1 MWQRR
6 VSYTCGQ
13 SGCFPWIFVVAGDR
27 AQIPVCFS
35 GLYSIIQ
42 SGWMTTLCCVI
53 REYLWPSKEGWV
65 PGDGITHGFLLPDRE
80 FLSVVTPMFFHTPTD
95 TTTFLDKEE
104 DDGTQMRE
112 RNGLRELGYVG
123 VFLPFGVFSSWI
135 SMSDLLETSLGLKC
149 FFSCSTHTKLFW
161 VVLFVFVY
169 NAAEIGWLDIFK
181 IENWCL
187 LREWEEERRT
197 LLAGNMGHTKDNL
210 LLWRLCWIWGGGFG
224 GSWYGGKSSAAS
236 PGVPNPLMVL
246 QMLDPNGSC
255 TTVTYL
261 FLFIYWFSPS
271 LF

>member
-1 MWQRR
+1 MRPVRLFPVDLCCGW
-6 VSYTCGQ
+6 GQ
-13 SGCFPWIFVVAGDR
+13 STDPSVLFRVVQYYSVWLNDYPLLCHQRIF
-27 AQIPVCFS
+27 
-35 GLYSIIQ
+35 
-42 SGWMTTLCCVI
+42 MTI
-53 REYLWPSKEGWV
+53 EGRLSSWRRDNAWLSAARQRV
-65 PGDGITHGFLLPDRE
+65 PFRGHTN
-80 FLSVVTPMFFHTPTD
+80 VFHTPTD

-236 PGVPNPLMVL
+236 PWVPNPLMVL

-255 TTVTYL
+255 TTATYL
-261 FLFIYWFSPS
+261 FLFIY
-271 LF
+271 